1 VGGPNIVLGEA
12 IRDYEYMQ
20 QWDSKVSKK
29 YDPFLIFP
37 DKHFER
43 SPLLDSNLLGPLPAP
58 KGPDMD
64 VRPFSRSNRKQVLI
78 RAAWA
83 FGGGLAVFGPMLPMV
98 LIKGQAVNLAVTGFA
113 IFACAGI
120 LSLPC
125 LHMFGPREVLGITAA
140 YASVWVV
147 FVGTQKIGDFQL
159 PSFKV
164 IFGG

>member
-1 VGGPNIVLGEA
+1 
-12 IRDYEYMQ
+12 MQ
-20 QWDSKVSKK
+20 QWDTRVSKK

-43 SPLLDSNLLGPLPAP
+43 SPLLDSDLLGPRPAP
-58 KGPDMD
+58 KGPDRNI
-64 VRPFSRSNRKQVLI
+64 RPFTRPNKRPALV
-78 RAAWA
+78 RGAWA

-98 LIKGQAVNLAVTGFA
+98 FINGQGVNLGVTGGA
-113 IFACAGI
+113 IFACALI
-120 LSLPC
+120 LCCPC
-125 LHMFGPREVLGITAA
+125 FRMFGPREVLAITAA